1 MSEHQHD
8 TCRHRQ
14 GPQLGPLGH
23 ALSLFLAI
31 TYVLCVLWGLLV
43 PADLEMN
50 PAWAR
55 FLPGFEWL
63 TWRGFFI
70 GLVESYLYG
79 WYIAVVFVPLYRVFL
94 RRGG

>member
-1 MSEHQHD
+1 MSEHQHGTD
-8 TCRHRQ
+8 HNCQ
-14 GPQLGPLGH
+14 GPHIWPLGH
-23 ALSLFLAI
+23 ALSLFLTI

-63 TWRGFFI
+63 TWRGFLI

-79 WYIAVVFVPLYRVFL
+79 WYIAVVFAPLYRYFR
-94 RRGG
+94 RRGA